1 MCTCAHTES
10 RCCAAALQ
18 MRVPVGCSVAEIRA
32 AVSPTL
38 SERGLKVTTVHLDHS
53 QAAGNRVPAL
63 VRLQPPTLPWKR
75 PKGAAVAEA
84 DGGASASAT
93 SVAERALR
101 ALSEAKVALRGERAI
116 LQAGYRQCAPPS
128 AALTWPPFVDASC
141 NQAVERHCGIVEPA
155 ANSICAPRSPSLQGR
170 YRCSLGSAASAR
182 CF

>member
-1 MCTCAHTES
+1 
-10 RCCAAALQ
+10 

-116 LQAGYRQCAPPS
+116 LQAGYRQCVPPCP
-128 AALTWPPFVDASC
+128 ALTWPRHSSMRRAAKLLSDA
-141 NQAVERHCGIVEPA
+141 A
-155 ANSICAPRSPSLQGR
+155 
-170 YRCSLGSAASAR
+170 AASSPRLIRFAR
-182 CF
+182 AVRPRCRADTAVR